1 MFFQIVFIPYVLL
14 LWFLSPLSETELW
27 RTPNFL
33 ERLGSSK
40 LSFKHV
46 DGGSK
51 ESHPELLTLFF
62 NSYGNPR
69 DLRGDSLLEDSSGV
83 RPLESAL
90 DKVFQGFAQRQV
102 RLCIYLEDEEHTPVW
117 VLLRFLA
124 DAKASAD
131 PNKEITVFI
140 VSRPK
145 WVLNPLSSP

>member
-1 MFFQIVFIPYVLL
+1 MFFQIAFIPYVLL
-14 LWFLSPLSETELW
+14 SWFLSPLSETELW

-51 ESHPELLTLFF
+51 EEHQELLTLFL
-62 NSYGNPR
+62 NSYGNLQ
-69 DLRGDSLLEDSSGV
+69 DLRGGCFLVDSSGI
-83 RPLESAL
+83 RPLESAM
-90 DKVFQGFAQRQV
+90 DKVFQDFPQRQV
-102 RLCIYLEDEEHTPVW
+102 RLNIYLQDEEHTPVW

-124 DAKASAD
+124 NAKASAD